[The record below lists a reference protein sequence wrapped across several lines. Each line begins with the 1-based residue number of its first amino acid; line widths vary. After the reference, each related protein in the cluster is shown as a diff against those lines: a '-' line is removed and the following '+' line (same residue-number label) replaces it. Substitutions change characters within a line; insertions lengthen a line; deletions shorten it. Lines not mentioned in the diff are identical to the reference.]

1 MPDVDY
7 GPPPARPRD
16 STPFDGLLFVL
27 LAILAVAVLVAAA
40 IGIFKALMSPWL
52 WIAAV
57 IAWGF
62 FHLNV
67 EV

>member
-1 MPDVDY
+1 MPQVNES
-7 GPPPARPRD
+7 
-16 STPFDGLLFVL
+16 STPYRTSDYTAFDGFIGLLL
-27 LAILAVAVLVAAA
+27 IILAAAVLVAAA